1 MTAPAIVTS
10 AAAGL
15 GPICADNTVNSG
27 RNRLPPALN
36 RYVSES
42 VITAS
47 ALRSSVSMSCSIR
60 PTPSRTVSANA
71 ASPKSMPATTV
82 AGVLTRPNILVSME
96 TTAIG
101 ADLVVVGAGPA
112 GSTAAAWAARAGTD
126 VLVIDS
132 ASFPRDKACGDGL
145 TPRAVAELER
155 MGLGDWLD
163 PRIPP
168 RGLRMSGFG
177 GEVEVDWPGPSF
189 PSTGSAVARLELD
202 DRIRKVAEDSGARML
217 LGTKAVAAHH
227 DSSRRVV
234 SLTLAD
240 GTEVGCRRLIVADG
254 ARSSLGR
261 KQGRRWHQETVYGVA
276 ARGYLTTPRAD
287 DPWLTSHLELRSP
300 DGAVLPGYGWI
311 FPLGNGEV
319 NIGVGALS
327 TSKRPADLALR
338 PLISY
343 YTALRRDEWGFSGEP
358 RAVSSAL
365 LPMGGAVSGVAGP
378 NWMLIGDAAACVNP
392 LNGEGIDYGL
402 ETGRLAAELL
412 DCRDLSSA
420 WPAVLSAHYARGF
433 SVARRLAL
441 LLTLPRFLPSTGP
454 LAMLSAFLMNIAVRV
469 MGNLVTDEDED
480 WIARVWRSAGAGS
493 RRLDQRPPFS

>member
-1 MTAPAIVTS
+1 MNVETR
-10 AAAGL
+10 
-15 GPICADNTVNSG
+15 ADV
-27 RNRLPPALN
+27 
-36 RYVSES
+36 
-42 VITAS
+42 
-47 ALRSSVSMSCSIR
+47 
-60 PTPSRTVSANA
+60 
-71 ASPKSMPATTV
+71 
-82 AGVLTRPNILVSME
+82 
-96 TTAIG
+96 
-101 ADLVVVGAGPA
+101 VVVGAGPA
-112 GSTAAAWAARAGTD
+112 GSAAAAWAARAGRD
-126 VLVIDS
+126 VLVIDF

-145 TPRAVAELER
+145 TPRAVAELQR
-155 MGLGDWLD
+155 LGLGEWLHG
-163 PRIPP
+163 RIQH

-177 GEVEVDWPGPSF
+177 GEVQVEWPGRSF
-189 PSTGSAVARLELD
+189 PTYSSAVARLELD

-217 LGTKAVAAHH
+217 LGTKAVAVHH

-240 GTEVGCRRLIVADG
+240 HTEVSCRQLIVADG
-254 ARSSLGR
+254 ARSPLGR
-261 KQGRRWHQETVYGVA
+261 KLGRRWHQETVYGVA
-276 ARGYLTTPRAD
+276 ARGYLTTARSD

-327 TSKRPADLALR
+327 TTKRPADLALR

-343 YTALRRDEWGFSGEP
+343 YTDLRREEWGFTSDP

-412 DCRDLSSA
+412 DARDLSRL
-420 WPAVLSAHYARGF
+420 WPSLLRDHYSRGF
-433 SVARRLAL
+433 SVARRLAS
-441 LLTLPRFLPSTGP
+441 LLTFPRFLPATGP
-454 LAMLSAFLMNIAVRV
+454 MAMRSATLMNIAVRV
-469 MGNLVTDEDED
+469 MANLVTDDDAD
-480 WIARVWRSAGAGS
+480 WVARVWRSGGRAS
-493 RRLDQRPPFS
+493 RLIDPRPPFS